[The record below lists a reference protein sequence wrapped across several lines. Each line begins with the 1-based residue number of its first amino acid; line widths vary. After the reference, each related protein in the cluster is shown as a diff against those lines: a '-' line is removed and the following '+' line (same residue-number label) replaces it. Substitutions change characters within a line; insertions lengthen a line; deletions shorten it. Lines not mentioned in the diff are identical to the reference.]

1 MKKLILVMLIG
12 FSITSANA
20 QFESAELTASGL
32 TCSMCSK
39 AIYKALTKV
48 NSIESVKANI
58 ENSSYAIQFKNN
70 TLVDLDAVKNAVIDA
85 GFNVANLQVTT
96 NVNNVDVKKDA
107 HITLGNNTFH
117 FINTNQQNLNGDVTL
132 NIVDKGFLSDSDY
145 KKYAAFTT
153 MKCMETGQMEACCN
167 TGKSGNQRVYHVTL

>member
-1 MKKLILVMLIG
+1 MLIG

-58 ENSSYAIQFKNN
+58 ENSSYTIQFKKNIP
-70 TLVDLDAVKNAVIDA
+70 VDLDAVRNAVVDA
-85 GFNVANLQVTT
+85 GFNVANMKVTT

-107 HITLGNNTFH
+107 HVTVGDNTFH
-117 FINTNQQNLNGDVTL
+117 FINAKQQQLNGEVTL
-132 NIVDKGFLSDSDY
+132 HIVDKGFLSDNDF
-145 KKYAAFTT
+145 KKYSAFTT

-167 TGKSGNQRVYHVTL
+167 TSKSGNQRVYHVTL